1 MKGLNFVAVDIETAV
16 GFYNICEIGIA
27 EVKDSQIVDS
37 CSWLIQPY
45 NNYIDSF
52 NTKIHKI
59 TPEMTKD
66 CPSFE
71 EIWPEIRKYFE
82 GQIVVAHNSQFDMK
96 RIVEELSDNE
106 IDYPNCKFFCTRR
119 IAEYA
124 VSGVYD
130 FKLPTLCERF
140 NIELA
145 RHHRAED
152 DARAA
157 AEIFINEVN
166 YTEVESLEELQ
177 EKYHFNCGKILPD
190 VGYVAQ
196 KRYYKS
202 SGSSKRGYGCK
213 PKASNIIGDPSKID
227 EGHYFYGKNVCFTG
241 KFSFGTREECFQII
255 ADIGGTPCD
264 NVSKKTDVL
273 VVGEQNYKLVGED
286 RMSTKQEKAMK
297 LRDEGQIIEILSESD
312 FMDLAETSIV
322 QKANVKLPKKS
333 LKQNDNDAFTV
344 HVEIKDFEK
353 IASLI
358 ATLEDGSDWV
368 DDEDLENDVLIEE

>member
-1 MKGLNFVAVDIETAV
+1 MENLNFVAVDIETAV

-27 EVKDSQIVDS
+27 VVENSKIVDS
-37 CSWLIQPY
+37 RSWLIKPY

-59 TPEMTKD
+59 TPDMTKD

-71 EIWPEIRKYFE
+71 EIWPEICKYFD
-82 GQIVVAHNSQFDMK
+82 GKIVVAHNSQFDMK
-96 RIVEELSDNE
+96 RIVDELAENE
-106 IDYPNCKFFCTRR
+106 ISYPSCSFFCTRR

-130 FKLPTLCERF
+130 FKLPTLCEKF

-157 AEIFINEVN
+157 AEIFVNELC
-166 YTEVESLEELQ
+166 YTEVKSLEELQ
-177 EKYHFNCGKILPD
+177 EKYHFNCGKIVPD
-190 VGYVAQ
+190 VGYIAQ

-202 SGSSKRGYGCK
+202 NSKNKG
-213 PKASNIIGDPSKID
+213 KAVKAGNIIGDSSKID

-286 RMSTKQEKAMK
+286 GMSSKQEKAMK
-297 LRDEGQIIEILSESD
+297 LRDEGQIIEILSELD

-322 QKANVKLPKKS
+322 EKQKDKLTQKKNKTDS
-333 LKQNDNDAFTV
+333 KSNDALC
-344 HVEIKDFEK
+344 VEIKIKGLEK
-353 IASLI
+353 FASLM
-358 ATLEDGSDWV
+358 EEM
-368 DDEDLENDVLIEE
+368 DDEDWNDEEWDDDELRCE

>member
-1 MKGLNFVAVDIETAV
+1 MAVDIETAV
-16 GFYNICEIGIA
+16 GFYNICELGVAI
-27 EVKDSQIVDS
+27 VRDSQIVDS
-37 CSWLIQPY
+37 YSWLIQPY

-52 NTKIHKI
+52 NTQIHKI

-71 EIWPEIRKYFE
+71 EVWSEVCKYFD

-96 RIVEELSDNE
+96 RIVEELTDNE
-106 IDYPNCKFFCTRR
+106 LVYPNCKFFCTRR
-119 IAEYA
+119 VAEYA

-140 NIELA
+140 DIELA

-157 AEIFINEVN
+157 AEIFINEIN
-166 YTEVESLEELQ
+166 YTGVESLEELQ
-177 EKYHFNCGKILPD
+177 EKYHFNCGQILPE
-190 VGYVAQ
+190 VGYIAQ
-196 KRYYKS
+196 KRYYRS
-202 SGSSKRGYGCK
+202 SGSSKRGGGCK
-213 PKASNIIGDPSKID
+213 PKAGNIVGDPNKID

-286 RMSTKQEKAMK
+286 GMSNKQEKAMK
-297 LRDEGQIIEILSESD
+297 LRDEGQIIEILSELD
-312 FMDLAETSIV
+312 FMDLAETSINRQPKNILP
-322 QKANVKLPKKS
+322 QKNKKNQGEKEAPILKLEVPNLDEIRS
-333 LKQNDNDAFTV
+333 LLAEIGDND
-344 HVEIKDFEK
+344 
-353 IASLI
+353 L
-358 ATLEDGSDWV
+358 L
-368 DDEDLENDVLIEE
+368 DEDWGDDNVISKE